1 MLELL
6 DLRERGERLEPTA
19 FEIDPTVADTVRDIL
34 ARVRAEGDAVLLEL
48 AERFDGA
55 RLDTLVVTD
64 EELAAAELETPAE
77 LKHALDALIERLRD
91 LHARQLPREW
101 TDERDGVVSG
111 EIVRPLRAVGC
122 YVPGGRAVY
131 PSSVCMTVV
140 PAVVA
145 GVERIVLCTPP
156 SADGSRPAAVRY
168 AAVKAGATV
177 VVKSGGAQA
186 IAALAFGTAS
196 VPRVDRVVGPGN
208 AYVTEA
214 KRQLSGT
221 VGIDGLAGPSEVTVV
236 ADADADPELCA
247 VDLVAQAEHDPDAV
261 THFVTTDA
269 SLVPRVEAA
278 LAAQVEG
285 AARREIVEPALR
297 RARAIVVR
305 DLDQAAEVV
314 DDLAAEH
321 LLLLLPDPR
330 AFLGRVRNAGA
341 VFLGPWTAVPFGDY
355 GVASN
360 HVLPTAGTARFASG
374 LRAADLVTV
383 RSVVELTAEAAV
395 RLAPET
401 AAIARAETLDGHARA
416 IELRAERARASSDL
430 EVTT

>member
-6 DLRERGERLEPTA
+6 DLRERGERLEPTSL
-19 FEIDPTVADTVRDIL
+19 EIDPTVAANVRDIL
-34 ARVRAEGDAVLLEL
+34 ARVRDEGDAVLCEL
-48 AERFDGA
+48 AARFDGA
-55 RLDTLVVTD
+55 ELDTLVVTED
-64 EELAAAELETPAE
+64 EFAAADLDVPAD
-77 LKHALDALIERLRD
+77 LKNALDALIARLHD

-101 TDERDGVVSG
+101 TDERDGVRFG

-140 PAVVA
+140 PAIVA
-145 GVERIVLCTPP
+145 GVETIVLCTPP
-156 SADGSRPAAVRY
+156 QADGSVPPAVLY
-168 AAVKAGATV
+168 AARMAGATIV
-177 VVKSGGAQA
+177 IKSGGAQA
-186 IAALAFGTAS
+186 IGALAFGTAS
-196 VPRVDRVVGPGN
+196 VPRVDRIVGPGN

-214 KRQLSGT
+214 KRQVAGL

-236 ADADADPELCA
+236 AGADADPLLCA

-269 SLVPRVEAA
+269 ALVPRVEAA
-278 LAAQVEG
+278 LAEEV
-285 AARREIVEPALR
+285 AAAGRREIVEAALR
-297 RARAIVVR
+297 RARAILVR
-305 DLDQAAEVV
+305 DEDQAAEVV

-321 LLLLLPDPR
+321 LLILLPEPR
-330 AFLGRVRNAGA
+330 AFLEKIRNAGA
-341 VFLGPWTAVPFGDY
+341 VFLGAASAVPFGDY

-360 HVLPTAGTARFASG
+360 HVLPTAGTARFSSG

-383 RSVVELTAEAAV
+383 RSVVELTHEAAA

-401 AAIARAETLDGHARA
+401 STIARSEAFVGHARA
-416 IELRAERARASSDL
+416 MDVRAER
-430 EVTT
+430 TPT